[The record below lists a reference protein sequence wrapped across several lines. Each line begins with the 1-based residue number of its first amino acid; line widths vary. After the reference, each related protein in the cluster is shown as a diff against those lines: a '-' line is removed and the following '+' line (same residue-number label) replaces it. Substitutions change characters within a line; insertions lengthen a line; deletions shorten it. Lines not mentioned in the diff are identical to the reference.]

1 MFKKYFLKMFKST
14 DNQTLITGANAVGLV
29 SLLAYTLRTFNE
41 VNSNIDELRSELDVL
56 RKSHSENNKRSN
68 IAFSHLNNKLEE
80 NTRILSSTMSNN
92 QPRKPLKR
100 SKVETFKEM
109 VREASSEEEMEEIS
123 TGLNSHDEIRG
134 ALSELMSN

>member
-1 MFKKYFLKMFKST
+1 MFKST

>member
-14 DNQTLITGANAVGLV
+14 DNQTLITGANTIGLV

-41 VNSNIDELRSELDVL
+41 VNTNLDELRSELDVL

-80 NTRILSSTMSNN
+80 NTRILSNTMSTS

-100 SKVETFKEM
+100 QKVETIKEM
-109 VREASSEEEMEEIS
+109 IREASSEEEMEEIS
-123 TGLNSHDEIRG
+123 TGLNPHDEIRG